1 MTKQERKASLV
12 RSATKFVKLSETEK
26 AFIAGYMAR
35 AAEEKGK
42 KNLKKWKKKK
52 KKKKKK
58 IF

>member
-42 KNLKKWKKKK
+42 KSLQQKTA
-52 KKKKKK
+52 
-58 IF
+58 